1 VKVVT
6 VTGSECTG
14 KTTLARAL
22 AARFD
27 TVWVPEYV
35 RSYLDAKGAELTCDD
50 VEPIARGQMAAQ
62 DEAAGRASRLVVFDT
77 DLLSTVVYSRHY
89 YGDCPAWVE
98 EASRGRLADL
108 YLLLHPDVPWLPDGR
123 QRDRPHDRER
133 IHGLFAQALADRGA
147 RFVDVRGPWG
157 EREAMAASVVG
168 GLLAEE

>member
-35 RSYLDAKGAELTCDD
+35 RSYLDAKDAELTCDD

-62 DEAAGRASRLVVFDT
+62 DDAARRAARLVVFDT

-89 YGDCPAWVE
+89 YGNCPAWVE
-98 EASRGRLADL
+98 EASRRRLADL

-123 QRDRPHDRER
+123 QRDRPHQREHV
-133 IHGLFAQALADRGA
+133 HGLFARALADRGA
-147 RFVDVRGPWG
+147 RVADVRGPWE
-157 EREAMAASVVG
+157 EREAAAVRAVE
-168 GLLAEE
+168 GLLGVE